1 MKILWN
7 KQFRRE
13 YLWEPN
19 CGGQFIKQENHVA
32 FIFKDDDSLLAF
44 PEKDTLPRLL
54 YTKTSN
60 EILPLP
66 IEWTVVETPD
76 DIFLMV
82 SEDQGLNLK
91 NNIFFHDVPEHI
103 RMEFKKHFRPLAY
116 YVTDPQSLGEYTILH
131 KDNWGYICMKE
142 DEKLWEFNGR
152 AYLYTDMMRWKDRL
166 FFGTAGQ
173 GGYFY
178 VLDLNTGVPLASIK
192 TGGTR
197 RIVQVDNLCYI
208 LRREKRTQLVCVDLS
223 DGRIVSQC
231 DLPGKS
237 SVDSAIAMIDNR
249 IHAITFNYSRS
260 IPVGFIWSCIE
271 I

>member
-32 FIFKDDDSLLAF
+32 FIFKDDDSLLTF

-54 YTKTSN
+54 YTETSN

-91 NNIFFHDVPEHI
+91 NNIFFHDVRCI
-103 RMEFKKHFRPLAY
+103 RP
-116 YVTDPQSLGEYTILH
+116 
-131 KDNWGYICMKE
+131 
-142 DEKLWEFNGR
+142 
-152 AYLYTDMMRWKDRL
+152 
-166 FFGTAGQ
+166 
-173 GGYFY
+173 
-178 VLDLNTGVPLASIK
+178 
-192 TGGTR
+192 
-197 RIVQVDNLCYI
+197 
-208 LRREKRTQLVCVDLS
+208 S
-223 DGRIVSQC
+223 DG
-231 DLPGKS
+231 
-237 SVDSAIAMIDNR
+237 
-249 IHAITFNYSRS
+249 
-260 IPVGFIWSCIE
+260 
-271 I
+271 

>member
-7 KQFRRE
+7 KQVQIE
-13 YLWEPN
+13 GLWEPM
-19 CGGQFIKQENHVA
+19 CYGVFTKQENKVD
-32 FIFKDDDSLLAF
+32 FIFMDISNLLTISEDDTKL
-44 PEKDTLPRLL
+44 RLL
-54 YTKTSN
+54 YPYCRSENTLLPKKWSVIEILDEAFLLLSN
-60 EILPLP
+60 EL
-66 IEWTVVETPD
+66 
-76 DIFLMV
+76 
-82 SEDQGLNLK
+82 GLNLK
-91 NNIFFHDVPEHI
+91 NYKLTYDIPKHI
-103 RMEFKKHFRPLAY
+103 RKEYCQRIKPDIF
-116 YVTDPQSLGEYTILH
+116 YVESPQTLGEYTILH
-131 KDNWGYICMKE
+131 KGNCGYICMKE
-142 DEKLWEFNGR
+142 DEKLWEFSGR

-178 VLDLNTGVPLASIK
+178 VLDINTGVPLASIK

-208 LRREKRTQLVCVDLS
+208 LRREKHTQLVCVDLS

-260 IPVGFIWSCIE
+260 IPVGFTWSCVE